1 MKINILLVFIS
12 SLSGFF
18 PVSGF
23 TTEKIPDRETSAKA
37 FSLHLGATRV
47 IYSLESPGATLTVI
61 NNHNYPMLVQSVV
74 LTEGKQKYTPF
85 IVTPPLFRLDALQ
98 SSRLKV
104 IRTGGDFPNDR
115 ESIQWLCV
123 KGIPPKEDDKWAE
136 DQKIIN
142 KVSLHVQFSINN
154 CVKLFIRPES
164 VKGHPDDVAGKIEWH
179 KIGNKIKGVNPT
191 PFYMNLSEISVGTQK
206 VNEHNYIS
214 PYSSTE
220 YTIPASAT
228 GKISWRVITDYG
240 GLSKQYEAQ
249 LK

>member
-1 MKINILLVFIS
+1 M
-12 SLSGFF
+12 
-18 PVSGF
+18 
-23 TTEKIPDRETSAKA
+23 
-37 FSLHLGATRV
+37 

-74 LTEGKQKYTPF
+74 LTEGKQKYAPF

-164 VKGHPDDVAGKIEWH
+164 VKGILMMLQEK
-179 KIGNKIKGVNPT
+179 
-191 PFYMNLSEISVGTQK
+191 
-206 VNEHNYIS
+206 
-214 PYSSTE
+214 
-220 YTIPASAT
+220 
-228 GKISWRVITDYG
+228 
-240 GLSKQYEAQ
+240 
-249 LK
+249 